1 MNKEMKLKIH
11 ETMLTIRKFEE
22 KALALFEEN
31 KLRGSVHLSIGQE
44 AVAATVGAY
53 LRPEDYITSTHRG
66 HGHSIAKGAQPDRAM
81 AELMGKETGYCK
93 GRGGSMHIADLDQ
106 GNLGANAI
114 VGGGISHAV
123 GAALSSQMRGTD
135 QVAVTFFGDGAAN
148 QGIFHESLNIAA
160 IWDLPVI
167 FIVENNQYAMTVAAK
182 DVTSVEDIATRA
194 KSYSIPGEVVDGN
207 DVEAMDKVF
216 SKALKRAKDGKGPTL
231 IEAKTYRWEGHWTGD
246 PQVYRNKKE
255 INDWKEKD
263 PIVRWERRLIDE
275 KVLTQEQIDS
285 KHAEVDQ
292 VIDNAV
298 AFAMESPEP
307 DPATV
312 LDNVYYQ
319 EAN

>member
-1 MNKEMKLKIH
+1 MNKDMKLKIH

-22 KALALFEEN
+22 KALSLFEQN

-66 HGHSIAKGAQPDRAM
+66 HGHSLAKGARPDRAM

-93 GRGGSMHIADLDQ
+93 GRGGSMHIADLEQ

-114 VGGGISHAV
+114 VGAGIPHAV
-123 GAALSSQMRGTD
+123 GAALSAQIRETD

-160 IWDLPVI
+160 IWNLPVI

-182 DVTSVEDIATRA
+182 DVTSVEDIATRSVA
-194 KSYSIPGEVVDGN
+194 YNMPGEVVDGN
-207 DVEAMDKVF
+207 DVTAVDKAF
-216 SKALKRAKDGKGPTL
+216 SKALKRAKEGKGPTL

-246 PQVYRNKKE
+246 PQVYRSKKE
-255 INDWKEKD
+255 INQWKEKD
-263 PIVRWERRLIDE
+263 PILRWEKKLLEEGI
-275 KVLTQEQIDS
+275 LSQEQIDA

-292 VIDNAV
+292 VIEDAV
-298 AFAMESPEP
+298 TFAMESAEP

-312 LDNVYYQ
+312 LDNVYYE
-319 EAN
+319 EAT